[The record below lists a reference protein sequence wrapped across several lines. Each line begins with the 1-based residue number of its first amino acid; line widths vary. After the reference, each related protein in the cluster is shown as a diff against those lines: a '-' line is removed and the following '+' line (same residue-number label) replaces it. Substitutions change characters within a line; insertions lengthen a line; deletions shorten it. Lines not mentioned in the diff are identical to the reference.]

1 MKTMLVAKATSM
13 GARRESSRSV
23 RSVPFH
29 VPTVVPFT
37 LRKRA
42 PVNHC
47 SGASS
52 LNWDGTPAQSSGT
65 RGHHQVGAATDHCEE
80 PGGVS

>member
-1 MKTMLVAKATSM
+1 MKAMLVAKATST
-13 GARRESSRSV
+13 GARCEGSRSV

-29 VPTVVPFT
+29 VPTAVPFT

-42 PVNHC
+42 PVDHC
-47 SGASS
+47 SGDSG

-80 PGGVS
+80 QGGVL